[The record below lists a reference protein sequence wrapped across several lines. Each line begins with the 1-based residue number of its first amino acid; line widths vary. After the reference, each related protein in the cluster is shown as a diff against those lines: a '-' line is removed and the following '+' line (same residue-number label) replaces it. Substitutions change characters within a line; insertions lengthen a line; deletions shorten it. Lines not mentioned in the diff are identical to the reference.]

1 MSEFP
6 QTEHFMKRTTLAGAL
21 TLLVAAAACGDRRN
35 DDLSRDSLAPG
46 DSLVPIADAPALTDT
61 TRPAPPAETVFVQP
75 PSPRPTA
82 SRPSPSRPT
91 TGGSTAP
98 APAPAPSRGLTV
110 DAGTTIA
117 TTATEQISSKTH
129 KAGDVVRVRV
139 ASDILGANGNVA
151 IPAGSVVSLSI
162 VEIAGAANRGE
173 RGTLVMSASSVSIN
187 GTSYPLNARVTDYA
201 FKMDA
206 GKIGAEQVATTG
218 AGAIA
223 GAVVGRVI
231 GGKTGTAVGAVGGAA
246 AGAAVAAKKA
256 DRDIVVESGNSVT
269 LVLREDFRRS

>member
-1 MSEFP
+1 
-6 QTEHFMKRTTLAGAL
+6 
-21 TLLVAAAACGDRRN
+21 
-35 DDLSRDSLAPG
+35 
-46 DSLVPIADAPALTDT
+46 
-61 TRPAPPAETVFVQP
+61 
-75 PSPRPTA
+75 
-82 SRPSPSRPT
+82 
-91 TGGSTAP
+91 
-98 APAPAPSRGLTV
+98 
-110 DAGTTIA
+110 
-117 TTATEQISSKTH
+117 
-129 KAGDVVRVRV
+129 
-139 ASDILGANGNVA
+139 
-151 IPAGSVVSLSI
+151 
-162 VEIAGAANRGE
+162 
-173 RGTLVMSASSVSIN
+173 MSASSVSIN
-187 GTSYPLNARVTDYA
+187 GTSYPLSARVTDYA